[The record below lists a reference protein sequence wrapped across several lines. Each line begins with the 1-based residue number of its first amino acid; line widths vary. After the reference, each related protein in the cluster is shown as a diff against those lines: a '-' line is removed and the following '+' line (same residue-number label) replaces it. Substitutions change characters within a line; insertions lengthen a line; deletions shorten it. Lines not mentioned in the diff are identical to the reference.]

1 MKQGGKMKQ
10 LNLTNPMNPLPYEV
24 LPEPQETFTMPERI
38 DYKAKTMP
46 YYVYTFIDRDGRQR
60 ERVFPQSPYQADH
73 KAEKF
78 MMRFL
83 KSIAISGLKVK
94 LDVVE
99 RDEYHKAN
107 YKVSPYAAPI
117 PANYPHIR

>member
-1 MKQGGKMKQ
+1 MSREWIDFKSKNMK
-10 LNLTNPMNPLPYEV
+10 YH
-24 LPEPQETFTMPERI
+24 
-38 DYKAKTMP
+38 
-46 YYVYTFIDRDGRQR
+46 VYTFIDRDGRHR

-78 MMRFL
+78 MFRFL
-83 KSIAISGLKVK
+83 KGIAISGLKVK
-94 LDVVE
+94 LEVIE

-107 YKVSPYAAPI
+107 YKVSPYAAPT

>member
-1 MKQGGKMKQ
+1 MKQ
-10 LNLTNPMNPLPYEV
+10 LNLTNPMNPLPHEV
-24 LPEPQETFTMPERI
+24 LPESQETFDMSERI

-46 YYVYTFIDRDGRQR
+46 YYIYTFIDRDGRQR
-60 ERVFPQSPYQADH
+60 ERVFPQSPYQADY

-83 KSIAISGLKVK
+83 KGIAISGLKVK

-107 YKVSPYAAPI
+107 YKVSPYAAPT